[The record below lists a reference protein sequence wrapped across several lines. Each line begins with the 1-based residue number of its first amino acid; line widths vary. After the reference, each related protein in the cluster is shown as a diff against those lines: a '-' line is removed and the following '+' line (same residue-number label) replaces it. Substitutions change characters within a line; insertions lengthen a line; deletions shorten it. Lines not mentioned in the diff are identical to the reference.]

1 MSIYTI
7 EGNIGSGK
15 STLLEQLAQYNNK
28 VIAIQEPVDV
38 WRSIKD
44 ISGKDMIEKFYTNQ
58 EKYAF
63 SFQMMAYISRL
74 HLIKKKLKENP
85 TAILITE
92 RSVLTDRYV
101 FAKMLYDDKK
111 IESVNYQIYLK
122 WFDEFIK
129 DLPIKGII
137 YLKTTPNICL
147 ERIKNR
153 KRKGEKSITIKYI
166 NRCHNYHQEWI
177 NDVKKKSMVLI
188 LDGNI
193 TNPEI
198 HFTQIKIF
206 ICDHNWVDISAFDV
220 QNHYREYQCTKCNL
234 LR

>member
-15 STLLEQLAQYNNK
+15 STLLELLNK
-28 VIAIQEPVDV
+28 YRKIITIQEPVAI

-44 ISGKDMIEKFYTNQ
+44 ENNRDMIEKFYENQ

-74 HLIKKKLKENP
+74 HILKKKLQENP
-85 TAILITE
+85 TSIFATE
-92 RSVLTDRYV
+92 RSVFTDRNV
-101 FAKMLYDDKK
+101 FAKMLYDDGK
-111 IESVNYQIYLK
+111 IESVNYEIYLK
-122 WFDEFIK
+122 WFDEFVK

-137 YLKTTPNICL
+137 YLKTTPNICS
-147 ERIKNR
+147 ERIKKRN
-153 KRKGEKSITIKYI
+153 RKGEENISIEYI

-177 NDVKKKSMVLI
+177 SKIKTNINVLI
-188 LDGNI
+188 LDGNN

-198 HFTQIKIF
+198 HLQQIKLF
-206 ICDHNWVDISAFDV
+206 TCQHEWQDISAFDV
-220 QNHYREYQCTKCNL
+220 QNHYREYQCKKCNII
-234 LR
+234 R